1 MTLAFWGAQR
11 ATGGHLVLLSTSL
24 YQAVSLGAGT
34 GVAAERLVAHVTQP
48 VLWEPG
54 VT

>member
-1 MTLAFWGAQR
+1 MEKI
-11 ATGGHLVLLSTSL
+11 VKLLYSILISARRREGRSAAEL
-24 YQAVSLGAGT
+24 GT

-48 VLWEPG
+48 TLWEPG